1 MSLPDAPPAPAPAT
15 DDSAV
20 EDDAA
25 VAVAGATVSGASART
40 LWRRY
45 RVVVVAAVVILI
57 VATAIALV
65 QARGAQGRLD
75 PRSADPDGGRA
86 LATLLGDRGV
96 RVNRVTDP
104 SSLAPG
110 LASADA
116 VLVATPGQLA
126 GGAARE
132 LGDSTQGSIVLV
144 NPSDDVLD
152 AVGSEIRSSSF
163 ELTEDRSPGCDDD
176 AAVAAGDV
184 FIGGTT
190 YTSGSGKRC
199 YGDADAAPMVVG
211 TTRGGAR
218 LVVLGTGVMLTN
230 DRLDEDGN
238 AALGLNLLGAD
249 RSADELRWLVP
260 SPGAAAAGEST
271 SSILPDW
278 VLPAVLEL
286 LFAGVLLA
294 LWRGRRLGPPV
305 VEPLP
310 VVVRA
315 AEAVEG
321 RSRLYRRAQAR
332 DRAAEALRSGAL
344 ARMVPRLGIDSPTS
358 GEPPPDAVVAAV
370 ASRSGRPD
378 ASVHATLFGPPP
390 ADDAGLVALADT
402 LDSIVRDTLDPEVP
416 HQ

>member
-1 MSLPDAPPAPAPAT
+1 MSLQDAPPAPPPAT

-20 EDDAA
+20 EEDAA
-25 VAVAGATVSGASART
+25 ATESGATVSGTSAGT

-45 RVVVVAAVVILI
+45 RVVVAVAVAVLL
-57 VATAIALV
+57 VATAIALA

-96 RVNRVTDP
+96 RVNRVADP
-104 SSLAPG
+104 DSLAAG
-110 LASADA
+110 LGSDDA
-116 VLVATPGQLA
+116 VLVAIPGQLT

-132 LGDSTQGSIVLV
+132 LGDSTRGSIVLV

-152 AVGSEIRSSSF
+152 AVNSDIRSSSI
-163 ELTEDRSPGCDDD
+163 ELTEVRSPGCDDA

-184 FIGGTT
+184 FIGGTM
-190 YTSGSGKRC
+190 YGSDGGKRC
-199 YGDADAAPMVVG
+199 YGDRDAAPMVTG

-218 LVVLGTGVMLTN
+218 LVVLGTGTMLTN

-249 RSADELRWLVP
+249 GSAGELRWLVP

-286 LFAGVLLA
+286 LFAGALLA

-344 ARMVPRLGIDSPTS
+344 ARMVPRLGIDSPTG

-370 ASRSGRPD
+370 AGRSGRPD
-378 ASVHATLFGPPP
+378 AAVHATLFGPPP

-416 HQ
+416 QQ